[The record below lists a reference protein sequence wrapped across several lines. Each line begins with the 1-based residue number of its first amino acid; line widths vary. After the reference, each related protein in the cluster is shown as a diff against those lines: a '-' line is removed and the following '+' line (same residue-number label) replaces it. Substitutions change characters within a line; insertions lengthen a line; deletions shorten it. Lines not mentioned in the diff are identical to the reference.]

1 VIVFN
6 GSFHGRTFGTM
17 AMTTSKTIYRA
28 GFSPLVSGILVAPF
42 PYIYHAQKRFGKDY
56 TEEKCSQHALED
68 LEILLQTQSAPSET
82 AAILIEPV
90 LGEGGYIPAP
100 KSFLQGLREITKK
113 HKILF
118 IADEVQSGFGRTGT
132 YFSIDQSSVI
142 PDIMIYAKGVASGM
156 PLSGIVSTQ
165 EIMSKQPPGSM
176 GGTYAGNAVSCA
188 AAVAT
193 LDVFKEE
200 NILQNVKERSK
211 QLFTGLNALKEKYP
225 KIIGDVRGL
234 GLMVGVEFNY
244 KETVASKVSKLCM
257 ANNLLLLT
265 CSIFDTIRF
274 IPPLTVTSD
283 EINIALQTFE
293 KALKSL

>member
-1 VIVFN
+1 
-6 GSFHGRTFGTM
+6 
-17 AMTTSKTIYRA
+17 
-28 GFSPLVSGILVAPF
+28 
-42 PYIYHAQKRFGKDY
+42 
-56 TEEKCSQHALED
+56 
-68 LEILLQTQSAPSET
+68 
-82 AAILIEPV
+82 
-90 LGEGGYIPAP
+90 
-100 KSFLQGLREITKK
+100 
-113 HKILF
+113 
-118 IADEVQSGFGRTGT
+118 
-132 YFSIDQSSVI
+132 
-142 PDIMIYAKGVASGM
+142 MIYAKGVASGM

-176 GGTYAGNAVSCA
+176 GGTYAGNVVSCA

-193 LDVFKEE
+193 FDVFKEE

-211 QLFTGLNALKEKYP
+211 QLFTGLNALKQKYP
-225 KIIGDVRGL
+225 NIIGDVRGL

-244 KETVASKVSKLCM
+244 KEPVASKLSKLCM

-283 EINIALQTFE
+283 EINTGLQTFE